1 MKKILIP
8 FLFLLLII
16 SCSKEK
22 KAKDIVIEEVLT
34 PCDCVSSFYLVIS
47 EINTLKENQSN
58 IDSFEYINEK
68 NMLESIASSIDEK
81 CIIYEGEDSILKTC
95 VEYENLLQEMDIYGF
110 E

>member
-58 IDSFEYINEK
+58 MDSFEYIDEK

>member
-22 KAKDIVIEEVLT
+22 KAKDIVVEEVLT

-58 IDSFEYINEK
+58 MDSFEYIDEK

>member
-22 KAKDIVIEEVLT
+22 KAKDIVVEEVLT

>member
-22 KAKDIVIEEVLT
+22 KAKDIVVEEVLT

-58 IDSFEYINEK
+58 MDSFEYINEK